1 MLHELI
7 KLIHVDVCENL
18 RREIPNGDSA
28 TFKKIRP
35 RGCETFDHFA
45 EKPHGIGILDP
56 LPENLKQNIMINGIK
71 EFPYVAFQ
79 RIALLRFVATD
90 GANHGRKFLHAAM
103 RPLADATGKR
113 SRDKRF
119 LENRIQNL
127 KNRVMQ
133 CPVAYCSLMNVS
145 PLRIMDPKF
154 FIGVMPIYL
163 SLQLAV

>member
-1 MLHELI
+1 MLYELVEFI
-7 KLIHVDVCENL
+7 NINVRENL
-18 RREIPNGDSA
+18 GRKIPDRKPA
-28 TFKKIRP
+28 PFEEVWP
-35 RGCETFDHFA
+35 RGCEASDNFA
-45 EKPHGIGILDP
+45 NQPHRIRILDP
-56 LPENLKQNIMINGIK
+56 LPENLEQNIMINGIK

-133 CPVAYCSLMNVS
+133 CPVAYCRLMNVS